1 MAKIIM
7 IILNRIEI
15 MITFYDYSFYFYFFL
30 SVKNG
35 FVG

>member
-15 MITFYDYSFYFYFFL
+15 MITFYDYSFLFL